1 MATKKTTKE
10 TAAKPAKKTATKAA
24 AKPAKA
30 DAKKAAKA
38 APKAPKAPKAEKSDK
53 APSARHPLAR
63 VKARFGSKE
72 DLVKKLVEPLAAEDE
87 DTDEVRGRLLKASN
101 QQLLRLH
108 AAVTTV
114 QEKWGSRDK
123 LIAAIGSAMNK
134 SKDQD
139 YLAKLAT
146 FSLPRLLDLANAS
159 ARRQK
164 SA

>member
-10 TAAKPAKKTATKAA
+10 SAAKSAKKTATKAA
-24 AKPAKA
+24 GKTAKGG
-30 DAKKAAKA
+30 AKKSAAKA
-38 APKAPKAPKAEKSDK
+38 PKPPKAEKSAQPAK
-53 APSARHPLAR
+53 ARHPLAR
-63 VKARFGSKE
+63 VKERFGSKE
-72 DLVKKLVEPLAAEDE
+72 DLVKKLVEPLATDTE
-87 DTDEVRGRLLKASN
+87 DTDDVRTRLLKASN

-108 AAVTTV
+108 AVVNTV

-146 FSLPRLLDLANAS
+146 FSLPRLLDLATS
-159 ARRQK
+159 TTRRQK
-164 SA
+164 PA